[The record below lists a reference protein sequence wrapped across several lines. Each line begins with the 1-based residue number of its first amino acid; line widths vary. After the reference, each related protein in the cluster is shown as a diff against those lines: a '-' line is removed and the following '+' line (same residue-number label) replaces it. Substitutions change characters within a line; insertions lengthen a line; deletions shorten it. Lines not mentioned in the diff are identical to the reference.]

1 MRDSTSVPVRR
12 ILVDDAIDLGP
23 QADGVEVEPAAA
35 PLALGSWAPNEVL
48 LVTSDEELLAEAGA
62 AGIHR
67 IVADDAV
74 PTADAVR
81 QFVDFLDR

>member
-1 MRDSTSVPVRR
+1 MRDSTSVSVRR

-23 QADGVEVEPAAA
+23 QAEGVEIAAA
-35 PLALGSWAPNEVL
+35 SAPLDLGPRAPHEVL
-48 LVTSDEELLAEAGA
+48 LVTTDEDLLAEAGL

-67 IVADDAV
+67 IVADDAAA
-74 PTADAVR
+74 TGDAVR